1 MGSVMEAVMQ
11 ILEEDVLRYEEFLNH
26 LDQINEDDQVQNTF
40 VHIGDVVKQVI
51 QDSF

>member
-1 MGSVMEAVMQ
+1 MESVMKADMQ

-26 LDQINEDDQVQNTF
+26 LDQINEDDQAQNTF
-40 VHIGDVVKQVI
+40 VHIGDLVKQVL